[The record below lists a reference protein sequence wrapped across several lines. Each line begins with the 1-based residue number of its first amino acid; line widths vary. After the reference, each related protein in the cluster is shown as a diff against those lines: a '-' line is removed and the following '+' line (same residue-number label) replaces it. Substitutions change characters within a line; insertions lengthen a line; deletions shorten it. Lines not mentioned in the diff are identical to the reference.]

1 MCGKMGAEGEA
12 DDLRGKLEGRNEM
25 ISNDCRWTA
34 GPQPELM
41 PSLSAGHGEIAGDD
55 R

>member
-1 MCGKMGAEGEA
+1 MGAEREA
-12 DDLRGKLEGRNEM
+12 EILRSKLEGRNER

-34 GPQPELM
+34 GPRPELM
-41 PSLSAGHGEIAGDD
+41 PPLSAGHGEIAGGD